1 MNIRDKASRLRV
13 NAQVAAERA
22 VTPATEFVK
31 NQRNAHREAV
41 DAKCA
46 DLAEKRVERA
56 EETSKPM
63 NQLQKMQQEF
73 VDSVKEILK

>member
-1 MNIRDKASRLRV
+1 MNIRDKAFQLRV
-13 NAQVAAERA
+13 NAQVAAQRA

-31 NQRNAHREAV
+31 NQRDAHREAV

-56 EETSKPM
+56 EDSGPM

-73 VDSVKEILK
+73 VDSVKEMIK